1 MKESR
6 ELPPTTV
13 EPMRVNRQL
22 APGISGK
29 FLRSGVLRGMVMT
42 GPNGIERIWSGR
54 RRISL
59 SLLNEEIFWVSRKW
73 DVPLNAGPG
82 DSI

>member
-13 EPMRVNRQL
+13 EPMRVNRQIGTGHIREI
-22 APGISGK
+22 PGRT
-29 FLRSGVLRGMVMT
+29 RSGVLRGMVMT

-59 SLLNEEIFWVSRKW
+59 SLLNEEIFWVSRNGTC
-73 DVPLNAGPG
+73 L
-82 DSI
+82 